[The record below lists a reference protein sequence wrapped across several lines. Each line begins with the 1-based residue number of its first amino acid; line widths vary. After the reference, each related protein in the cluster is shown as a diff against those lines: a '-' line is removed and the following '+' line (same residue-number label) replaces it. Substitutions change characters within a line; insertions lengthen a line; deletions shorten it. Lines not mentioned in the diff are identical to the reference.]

1 MKTWQLKGDGAK
13 ELSMVECESPTPKP
27 GEVLVDARA
36 ASLNFRDHLLAIG
49 QYPIPGIL
57 DNVIPA
63 SDGAGVVKAI
73 GDGVDRVKIGDRV
86 TGTCAPNYIE
96 SPHQPGRH
104 SQHFGFQLQ
113 GWLAEEI
120 ILPETAIVKVPD
132 ALSFESAASLPCAGT
147 TAWNAVIEGGK
158 VRPGSTVLILGTGS
172 VSLFALQIAKA
183 AGARVIATS
192 SSDAKLERVKAM
204 GADET
209 LNYLQ
214 QTDWK
219 SAVKDL
225 TKGDGVDLVVDTVG
239 DISQSIATVRFGGT
253 IAVIGILSFFA
264 GNSISTVNALDLI
277 TSGAILRPIQVGS
290 RRILEQIVEVYAIQK
305 MEPVAD
311 QIFSF
316 DDAPSAFAQLAS
328 GGNFGKIVITQ

>member
-27 GEVLVDARA
+27 GEVLVDVRA
-36 ASLNFRDHLLAIG
+36 ASLNFRDHLLVIG

-57 DNVIPA
+57 DNVRPA
-63 SDGAGVVKAI
+63 SDGAGVVKAV
-73 GDGVDRVKIGDRV
+73 GSGVDRVKIGDRV
-86 TGTCAPNYIE
+86 TSTCAPNYIE
-96 SPHQPGRH
+96 GRHQPGRH
-104 SQHFGFQLQ
+104 SQHFGFQHH

-120 ILPETAIVKVPD
+120 ILPETAMVKVPD
-132 ALSFESAASLPCAGT
+132 SLSFESAASLPCAGT
-147 TAWNAVIEGGK
+147 TAWNAIIEGGK
-158 VRPGSTVLILGTGS
+158 IRPGYTVLMLGTGS
-172 VSLFALQIAKA
+172 VSMFSLQIAKI
-183 AGARVIATS
+183 AGARVIVTS

-209 LNYLQ
+209 LNYVQ
-214 QTDWK
+214 QPDWG

-225 TKGDGVDLVVDTVG
+225 TKGQGVDLVVDTVG
-239 DISQSIATVRFGGT
+239 DINHSMAATRFGGT
-253 IAVIGILSFFA
+253 IAVVGILSFF
-264 GNSISTVNALDLI
+264 GSNSISTINALDLI
-277 TSGAILRPIQVGS
+277 NSGAILRPIQVGS

-305 MEPVAD
+305 IEPVVD

-316 DDAPSAFAQLAS
+316 DDVPLAFAQLAL